1 MLSLTI
7 CTFVESVWARIPY
20 RGECQKPVIMSM
32 VQGQISFSPSTPL
45 SCCVKTHSR
54 AHTASYPWQIQTL
67 PRGRLGTL
75 KARGR
80 CQTDHVLTE
89 PVIHR
94 VRQRGLKLARALGW
108 LARRN
113 GPANIESFQASTRT
127 SYHFHLPNI
136 KHSPSP
142 TL

>member
-32 VQGQISFSPSTPL
+32 VQDHTSFSPSTPL
-45 SCCVKTHSR
+45 SCCVKAHTR
-54 AHTASYPWQIQTL
+54 AHSIVPLADQTL

-94 VRQRGLKLARALGW
+94 VRQHRLKLAQALGW